1 MSVVSSKTFL
11 PSTLNQQSFFRVL
24 LKELHIVSGE
34 VTPLSITEDANPPAI
49 VSFLLHCD
57 QVSNIEAQVFILLGG
72 ESISRDSCFSR
83 DTSIFLG

>member
-34 VTPLSITEDANPPAI
+34 VTPLSIAEDANPPTI

-72 ESISRDSCFSR
+72 ESISCDSCFSR